1 MAVKCVITAAGVV
14 RNCKVLKGLPFM
26 DAAVVHTLQ
35 SRRYSPAL
43 LQGKPVDVEFVF
55 NISLGLP

>member
-1 MAVKCVITAAGVV
+1 MVQ
-14 RNCKVLKGLPFM
+14 
-26 DAAVVHTLQ
+26 TLQ